1 MELKEIR
8 RERVLADIISDRDAM
23 IDILVQE
30 NEKLKEELKAVKKEG
45 K

>member
-30 NEKLKEELKAVKKEG
+30 NEKLKEELKAVKKED